1 MKQEKY
7 PCEACANRCPVM
19 CDGCTIIASPSGKE
33 RRPSRF
39 LRLKMRIYFS
49 GTRGHTAVLKDEL
62 AELIR
67 LNAPLPLALVMEY
80 NRRVE
85 PGDEPKEV

>member
-1 MKQEKY
+1 MKREKY

-19 CDGCTIIASPSGKE
+19 CDGCTIVTSPSGKE

-39 LRLKMRIYFS
+39 LRLKLRMYV
-49 GTRGHTAVLKDEL
+49 TDVRGQTATIKDEL

-67 LNAPLPLALVMEY
+67 LNAPLPLDLVMEY
-80 NRRVE
+80 NRRTE
-85 PGDEPKEV
+85 PPDDTKEV